1 MRTKGTYNR
10 LGLRWIQIGPKK
22 RYEGAMQ
29 AHMNRGKRP
38 SKEVISPR
46 KKLGYGWVEETTRLV
61 GQAKHIHPRKVT
73 IVNLDKSWRKHL
85 INGWITPEQY
95 LHNLLP
101 AQHNLK
107 RREGEGWDKY
117 PREYPLPFRWRTRI
131 EAIRL

>member
-46 KKLGYGWVEETTRLV
+46 KKLGYGRAEETTRLT
-61 GQAKHIHPRKVT
+61 GQAEHIHPRKVT
-73 IVNLDKSWRKHL
+73 IVNLDKS
-85 INGWITPEQY
+85 
-95 LHNLLP
+95 
-101 AQHNLK
+101 
-107 RREGEGWDKY
+107 
-117 PREYPLPFRWRTRI
+117 
-131 EAIRL
+131 